1 MTPCAHYRQWS
12 DGIQWVPLY
21 VFILQGHSSSGT
33 GTSQAENMVEKNMT
47 SVNIGV
53 LIMKNYDFKL
63 TFASIRIAIS
73 YLVDISGAWQTTTCS
88 IDAWMP
94 RSASFASSTRR

>member
-33 GTSQAENMVEKNMT
+33 GTSQAENMVVKKHDKCEYRRADYEK
-47 SVNIGV
+47 
-53 LIMKNYDFKL
+53 L
-63 TFASIRIAIS
+63 
-73 YLVDISGAWQTTTCS
+73 
-88 IDAWMP
+88 
-94 RSASFASSTRR
+94 